1 MNNSA
6 KAIGALALGAAL
18 LASAAAVSAG
28 ELEPGF
34 KSLFNGKD
42 LTGWAGRPQHWS
54 VQDGAITG
62 VTTKETPAQ
71 GNNFL
76 ITKDGDQDLVV
87 SDFEL
92 RFSYCFTGSYG
103 NSGLQYRSVNKGNF
117 VVNGYQADFE
127 VGLSFSGILYEE
139 GGRGILAERGK
150 KVVIKEVDGKTK
162 VEVVGSVGD
171 SKEIQANIR
180 TNGWNDYIVI
190 AQGNHL
196 QHFINGKQTV
206 DVVDEQESK
215 AAKSGILAF
224 QIHAGPPMKVQ
235 FKDIRIKS
243 LAGGGAVSA
252 ELAPWQGEWAV
263 AEVVING
270 EKATEDQLASL
281 KLKIKGNQY
290 TVEMGDGTSQ
300 GTFKL
305 KEGVTPKTMD
315 VTTDS
320 GEQISAIYEF
330 SGDTLK
336 VCYAMGGGD
345 RPTEFK
351 STAGSNLILTVYKRK
366 K

>member
-1 MNNSA
+1 MNNLA
-6 KAIGALALGAAL
+6 KAISALALGAAL
-18 LASAAAVSAG
+18 LTPGAAVSAG
-28 ELEPGF
+28 EVEPGF

-62 VTTKETPAQ
+62 MTTKEKPAA

-76 ITKDGDQDLVV
+76 IAKDGDQDLVV

-92 RFSYCFTGSYG
+92 RFSYCFTGPWG
-103 NSGLQYRSVNKGNF
+103 NSGLQYRSKNMGNF
-117 VVNGYQADFE
+117 VVHGYQADFE
-127 VGLSFSGILYEE
+127 VGPNFSGILYEE
-139 GGRGILAERGK
+139 GGRGVLAERGQM
-150 KVVIKEVDGKTK
+150 VVIKEEGGRRMM
-162 VEVVGSVGD
+162 EVVGSLGS

-180 TNGWNDYIVI
+180 TNGWNDYVVI

-215 AAKSGILAF
+215 AAKSGILAL
-224 QIHAGPPMKVQ
+224 QVHAGEPMKVQ
-235 FKDIRIKS
+235 FKNIRIKS
-243 LAGGGAVSA
+243 LGGGGAVSA
-252 ELAPWQGEWAV
+252 ELAPLQGEWAPV
-263 AEVVING
+263 EVVVNG
-270 EKATEDQLASL
+270 EKATEEQLGSL

-290 TVEMGDGTSQ
+290 TLEMGDGTSQ
-300 GTFKL
+300 GSFKV
-305 KEGVTPKTMD
+305 KEGATPKTMD

-320 GEQISAIYEF
+320 GEQVTAIYEV

-336 VCYAMGGGD
+336 VCYGMGGGD

-351 STAGSNLILTVYKRK
+351 SAAGSNLVMSVYKRK

>member
-1 MNNSA
+1 MSNSA
-6 KAIGALALGAAL
+6 KAISALALGAAL
-18 LASAAAVSAG
+18 LRAAPAISAG
-28 ELEPGF
+28 EVEPGF

-62 VTTKETPAQ
+62 VTTKEKPAE

-76 ITKDGDQDLVV
+76 IAKDGDQDLVV

-92 RFSYCFTGSYG
+92 RFSYCFTGPFG

-117 VVNGYQADFE
+117 VVHGYQADFE
-127 VGLSFSGILYEE
+127 VGPTFSGILYEE

-162 VEVVGSVGD
+162 AEVVGSLGE
-171 SKEIQANIR
+171 SKEIQASIR
-180 TNGWNDYIVI
+180 TNGWNDYVVI

-215 AAKSGILAF
+215 AAKSGILAL
-224 QIHAGPPMKVQ
+224 QLHAGPPMKVQ
-235 FKDIRIKS
+235 FKDIRLKN

-252 ELAPWQGEWAV
+252 ELAPLQGEWAPV
-263 AEVVING
+263 EVVVNG
-270 EKATEDQLASL
+270 EKATEEQLTSL

-290 TVEMGDGTSQ
+290 TLEMGDNTSQ
-300 GTFKL
+300 GSFKL
-305 KEGVTPKTMD
+305 KEGATPKNMD

-320 GEQISAIYEF
+320 GEAVAAIYEV
-330 SGDTLK
+330 SGDTFK
-336 VCYAMGGGD
+336 VCYAMDGGD